1 MTHAVVRPASLISGA
16 TSRFRRVAARLERS
30 LRSVAMTTSTYRAL
44 EALPDE
50 VLRDIGLAR
59 SEIPF
64 VAGAVA
70 SRHCKA
76 NAEAASLFTSP
87 RLRGEVGP
95 PPARLR
101 ASSTRYAASG

>member
-1 MTHAVVRPASLISGA
+1 MEFVMTQAVVRPASLISGA

-30 LRSVAMTTSTYRAL
+30 LLNVAMAYSTYRAL

-50 VLRDIGLAR
+50 VLRDIGLVR

-70 SRHCKA
+70 SRHWKA
-76 NAEAASLFTSP
+76 HS
-87 RLRGEVGP
+87 RR
-95 PPARLR
+95 
-101 ASSTRYAASG
+101 